1 MVARIVIPLLL
12 LIVLTD
18 VYIDFQYLR
27 KRKNLTW
34 WQRLSWWTPTI
45 LLVLFTCVLASIKS
59 FAPHNLTWLN
69 TYLFLLGTDRKS
81 VV

>member
-1 MVARIVIPLLL
+1 MVARIVIPLFL

-45 LLVLFTCVLASIKS
+45 LLVLC
-59 FAPHNLTWLN
+59 
-69 TYLFLLGTDRKS
+69 LLYTSPSPRDS
-81 VV
+81 